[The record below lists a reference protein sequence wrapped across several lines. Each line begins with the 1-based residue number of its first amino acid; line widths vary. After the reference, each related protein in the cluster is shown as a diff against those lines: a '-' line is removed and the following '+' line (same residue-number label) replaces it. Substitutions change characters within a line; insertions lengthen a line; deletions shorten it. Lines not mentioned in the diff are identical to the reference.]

1 MPSDDRIICDWFMCV
16 VSDRFSVLPVNL
28 LLPKH
33 TWESKSGG
41 SQKEPRIII
50 GLIMAY
56 STKDSFW

>member
-1 MPSDDRIICDWFMCV
+1 MPSDDRIICDRLV
-16 VSDRFSVLPVNL
+16 YVSRDRLSLLPVNL